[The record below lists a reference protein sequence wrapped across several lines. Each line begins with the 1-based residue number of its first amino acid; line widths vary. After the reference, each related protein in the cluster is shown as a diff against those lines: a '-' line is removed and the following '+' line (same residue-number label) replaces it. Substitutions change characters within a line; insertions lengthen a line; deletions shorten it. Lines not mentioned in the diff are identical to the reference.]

1 MQDVVLRTLELPVG
15 VTVLGP
21 ATITSQ
27 WVAVGISIDKA
38 TWTNP
43 ADKMSLHV
51 EFSTDRGSSWTPKGG
66 FADEPGG
73 GPDVYASFDFS
84 AQANNNRRV
93 QATVT
98 VAGNPITAVVVAR
111 QLDGTEPRALA

>member
-43 ADKMSLHV
+43 ADKMSLQV
-51 EFSTDRGSSWTPKGG
+51 DYSTDRGDTWIPKGG
-66 FADEPGG
+66 FANEPGG
-73 GPDVYASFDFS
+73 GSIVGAMFNFES
-84 AQANNNRRV
+84 QANNNRRV
-93 QATVT
+93 RATVT
-98 VAGNPITAVVVAR
+98 VAGNPITSVVVAR
-111 QLDGTEPRALA
+111 LLDGTEPRALA